1 MGSYFRERMVFFG
14 EASRRELALNPETR
28 ETMLAGITPLPAAGL
43 SVAARPV
50 VMDAQRMAEAQQ
62 AIKALWEAQYPNASG
77 VSDALS

>member
-1 MGSYFRERMVFFG
+1 LGREPMGSYFRERMVFFG

-28 ETMLAGITPLPAAGL
+28 ETMLAGITPLPDSGL
-43 SVAARPV
+43 SVAARP
-50 VMDAQRMAEAQQ
+50 QQ

>member
-1 MGSYFRERMVFFG
+1 LGREPMGSYFRERMVFFG

-28 ETMLAGITPLPAAGL
+28 ETMLAGITPLPDSGL
-43 SVAARPV
+43 SVAARP
-50 VMDAQRMAEAQQ
+50 QRMAEAQQ

>member
-1 MGSYFRERMVFFG
+1 MV
-14 EASRRELALNPETR
+14 
-28 ETMLAGITPLPAAGL
+28 AGITPLPDSGL

-62 AIKALWEAQYPNASG
+62 AIKALWEAQYPKASG